1 MPRARLDHQ
10 ILTFLN
16 PEGAHRPLHSPV
28 GADVLE
34 RARHYRLAR
43 LRERLVVQDCVGAL
57 LYDPINMRYALDA
70 PNMQVWTLHHA
81 VRYALI
87 LTEGPAV
94 LFELAGTEHLSTGLK
109 TIDQIRPA
117 VARMSVVA
125 GSHQPERIRVWADEI
140 DSLLRE
146 YGGDNRRL
154 AIDKVDLPGL
164 RALEQRGIDCVD
176 GLPLA
181 LAARAIKSADEI
193 ELMRWSV
200 RVCEAGLA
208 RMWQASLPGKTEQEI
223 WAELQH
229 ENTRS
234 GGEWLETRLLTA
246 GLRTNPWY
254 RECSDYVCQEGEI
267 IAVDTD
273 MIGPYGYCADLSRSW
288 TCGHTPFN
296 AVQKELYSAALEQ
309 LSHNVALLRPGLSF
323 LEFID
328 KSWRIPP
335 RYQDRCYGI
344 ALHGVGL
351 CDEWPVVPD
360 HPSAATAYEGVFEE
374 NMTVCV
380 ESLIGAE
387 GTECIKLETQVL
399 ITPQGALRLDSFPW
413 EEV

>member
-1 MPRARLDHQ
+1 MSVPKPPLE
-10 ILTFLN
+10 LSFLN
-16 PEGAHRPLHSPV
+16 PEGIDLPLQSPV
-28 GADVLE
+28 RAGVLE
-34 RARHYRLAR
+34 RARRYRLAR
-43 LRERLVVQDCVGAL
+43 LRAQLVAHDCAGAL
-57 LYDPINMRYALDA
+57 LYNPINIRYALDA

-87 LTEGPAV
+87 LADGPAV
-94 LFELAGTEHLSTGLK
+94 LFELTGTEHLAAGL
-109 TIDQIRPA
+109 TAIDQIRPA
-117 VARMSVVA
+117 VVWMSVVA
-125 GSHQPERIRVWADEI
+125 GPHQPIRIKAWADEI

-146 YGGDNRRL
+146 YGGGNRRL
-154 AIDKVDLPGL
+154 AIDKIDMLGFK
-164 RALEQRGIDCVD
+164 ALEQRGIDIVD
-176 GLPLA
+176 GQPLA

-193 ELMRWSV
+193 ELMGWSV

-208 RMWQASLPGKTEQEI
+208 RMWQASLPGRTEQEI
-223 WAELQH
+223 WAELQY

-246 GLRTNPWY
+246 GSHTNPWY
-254 RECSDYVCQEGEI
+254 RECSDTVCQEGEI
-267 IAVDTD
+267 IAMDTD

-296 AVQKELYSAALEQ
+296 AVQHSLYTAALEQ
-309 LSHNVALLRPGLSF
+309 LSHNVSLLRPGLSF

-328 KSWRIPP
+328 KSWRIPTH
-335 RYQDRCYGI
+335 YQERRYGI

-360 HPSAATAYEGVFEE
+360 HPSAATAYDGVFEE

-399 ITPQGALRLDSFPW
+399 ITPQGAIRLDSFPW
-413 EEV
+413 EAV

>member
-1 MPRARLDHQ
+1 MPRLDHP

-16 PEGAHRPLHSPV
+16 PEGVDRPLHSPV
-28 GADVLE
+28 SAEVLE
-34 RARHYRLAR
+34 RARRYRLAR
-43 LRERLVVQDCVGAL
+43 LRERLVAHDCVGAL
-57 LYDPINMRYALDA
+57 LYDPINIRYALDA

-87 LTEGPAV
+87 LTDGPAV
-94 LFELAGTEHLSTGLK
+94 LFELAGTEHLSTGL
-109 TIDQIRPA
+109 TAIDQIRPA
-117 VARMSVVA
+117 VAWMSVVA

-146 YGGDNRRL
+146 YGGGNRRL
-154 AIDKVDLPGL
+154 AVDKIDILGFK
-164 RALEQRGIDCVD
+164 ALEQRGIDCVD

-193 ELMRWSV
+193 ELIRWSV

-223 WAELQH
+223 WAELQY

-288 TCGHTPFN
+288 TCGHIPFN
-296 AVQKELYSAALEQ
+296 GVQHTLYAAALEQ
-309 LSHNVALLRPGLSF
+309 LSHNLALLRPGLSF

-328 KSWRIPP
+328 QSWRIPP

-360 HPSAATAYEGVFEE
+360 HPGVATAYDGVFAE
-374 NMTVCV
+374 NMTVCL

-399 ITPQGALRLDSFPW
+399 ITPHGAERLDSFPW